1 MDQFRLIGESFNDS
15 VVKRIRWTVRQGTKT
30 GTGKLLTQSKCVY

>member
-30 GTGKLLTQSKCVY
+30 GKLLTQSKCVY